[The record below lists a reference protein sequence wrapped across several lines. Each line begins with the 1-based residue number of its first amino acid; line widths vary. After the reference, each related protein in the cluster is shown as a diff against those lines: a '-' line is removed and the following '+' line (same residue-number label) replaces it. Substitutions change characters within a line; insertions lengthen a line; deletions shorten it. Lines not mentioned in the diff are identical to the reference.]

1 MNGLFCCLVKHLL
14 RFFLTSPPHR
24 MNDNFHLTH
33 TNKQADQRINSIAGE
48 SLQVSLRKHYK
59 KKGED
64 LHLPLPSIV

>member
-14 RFFLTSPPHR
+14 RFFLTLPPHR

-48 SLQVSLRKHYK
+48 SLQVSLRKH
-59 KKGED
+59 
-64 LHLPLPSIV
+64 